1 MLGCAVGTT
10 IGWQA
15 SKIAKGTM
23 LRMVAY
29 IAGDFDQV
37 EVTST
42 ISNLPALVNRQLS
55 FIFPTQPLQK
65 IVCTTIVRH
74 LSIVV
79 FHPVDLGAL
88 HFLGSVPGTSDTY
101 TGLTN
106 YTPLVPGTPYA
117 RAKIYPQ
124 LEIHPR

>member
-1 MLGCAVGTT
+1 
-10 IGWQA
+10 
-15 SKIAKGTM
+15 
-23 LRMVAY
+23 MVAY

-65 IVCTTIVRH
+65 IMYATIVRH
-74 LSIVV
+74 LGIAG

-88 HFLGSVPGTSDTY
+88 HFFGSVPGTSDTY

-106 YTPLVPGTPYA
+106 YTPAHLTRVLKFTLNLKYTPVDSVDLF
-117 RAKIYPQ
+117 R
-124 LEIHPR
+124 